1 MNVHD
6 NVRRAFR
13 SKYSFDIQT
22 TWLQACITWLRDQFQ
37 LPDLT
42 NNYAL
47 EKIYNQWLHTD
58 ISLIADAQ
66 SLPNDLDLNAKKVQ
80 LSGKYALQVIHLT
93 LFHVYRRCES
103 ISLYRLIVFYAYL
116 NLIILKLWIYMVI
129 KMKMNELIQI

>member
-1 MNVHD
+1 MNTID

-13 SKYSFDIQT
+13 SKYSFDMQS
-22 TWLQACITWLRDQFQ
+22 TWLQACLVWLRDQFQ

-66 SLPNDLDLNAKKVQ
+66 CLPNDLDLNAKKVQ
-80 LSGKYALQVIHLT
+80 LSGKYALQVI
-93 LFHVYRRCES
+93 F
-103 ISLYRLIVFYAYL
+103 IFFLYIKEE
-116 NLIILKLWIYMVI
+116 NIYCI
-129 KMKMNELIQI
+129 DQ

>member
-1 MNVHD
+1 MNITE

-22 TWLQACITWLRDQFQ
+22 TWLQACLIWLRDQFQ

-47 EKIYNQWLHTD
+47 EKVFNQWLHAD
-58 ISLIADAQ
+58 ISLIADAH

-80 LSGKYALQVIHLT
+80 LTGKYALQVNPSDFL
-93 LFHVYRRCES
+93 LRF
-103 ISLYRLIVFYAYL
+103 
-116 NLIILKLWIYMVI
+116 K
-129 KMKMNELIQI
+129 